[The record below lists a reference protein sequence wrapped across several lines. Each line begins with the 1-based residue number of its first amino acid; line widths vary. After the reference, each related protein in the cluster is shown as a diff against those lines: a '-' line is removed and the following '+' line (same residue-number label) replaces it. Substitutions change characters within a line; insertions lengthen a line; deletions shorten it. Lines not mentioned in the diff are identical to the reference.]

1 MLRIIIK
8 HIEGNPSYS
17 PWGEK
22 PRGET
27 STILGREGQ
36 TVQAGKYRLHIG
48 EGLRVSPVRITKAQI
63 LEALGKL
70 PDVAD
75 TAKIVDWVQIDDKLL
90 YIEGWSDECIAGW
103 NYPKRAD
110 EDAYE
115 TFFEVGERLTLK
127 TLLRKQKP
135 SDNPF
140 HKRFKLLEGG
150 WLGTPNAKKLF
161 GITYG
166 IYTSEKA
173 EGHSR
178 AVPMTGEASRAGQ
191 CYELAW
197 RHVVYYNEGTLVHG
211 EVWSHKLGR
220 MIGHAWVLTV
230 PGFVYE
236 PVSNMYFDKDE
247 LYKAYKM
254 REIDFY
260 MPTEARKMV
269 LETGN
274 FGPWTQEETR
284 KVLTLKALLPST
296 LKPFVKVG
304 ERVRF
309 IGSSRSRYGRWPEGK
324 WLEHGV
330 TGTVS
335 EYHPESPAVTV
346 GGELFEA
353 IPPYAVVR
361 WDLGGESDTCIDSED
376 EGKRWE
382 RIRR

>member
-1 MLRIIIK
+1 MSKSEDLARLDLLISHKKYEFGWGREDERSRRKAVYNDILAGFRSLEEAKEYVEAVEDKGSFYLTRGYEVPFSLLRIIIK

-22 PRGET
+22 PGVAPMT
-27 STILGREGQ
+27 SSTGRE
-36 TVQAGKYRLHIG
+36 
-48 EGLRVSPVRITKAQI
+48 
-63 LEALGKL
+63 
-70 PDVAD
+70 
-75 TAKIVDWVQIDDKLL
+75 
-90 YIEGWSDECIAGW
+90 
-103 NYPKRAD
+103 
-110 EDAYE
+110 
-115 TFFEVGERLTLK
+115 
-127 TLLRKQKP
+127 
-135 SDNPF
+135 
-140 HKRFKLLEGG
+140 
-150 WLGTPNAKKLF
+150 
-161 GITYG
+161 
-166 IYTSEKA
+166 
-173 EGHSR
+173 
-178 AVPMTGEASRAGQ
+178 GQ

-254 REIDFY
+254 REIDYY

-284 KVLTLKALLPST
+284 KVLTLKALPST
-296 LKPFVKVG
+296 VKPFVKVG

-309 IGSSRSRYGRWPEGK
+309 IGSSRSRYERWPEGK

-382 RIRR
+382 RISR